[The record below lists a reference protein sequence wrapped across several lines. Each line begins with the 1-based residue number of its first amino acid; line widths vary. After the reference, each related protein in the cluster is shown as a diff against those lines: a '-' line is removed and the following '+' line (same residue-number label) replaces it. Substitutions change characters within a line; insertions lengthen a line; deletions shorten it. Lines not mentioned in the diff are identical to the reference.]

1 MWISGRL
8 HLLSFIDE
16 RQKEYSKL
24 KAWKFCSYKN
34 MLLELLTTI
43 EGLDRFME
51 KGGSMIWPMK
61 MGGLKD

>member
-1 MWISGRL
+1 
-8 HLLSFIDE
+8 
-16 RQKEYSKL
+16 
-24 KAWKFCSYKN
+24 

-61 MGGLKD
+61 MGGLKDKGKKKLIYGSMYNAYILFK

>member
-1 MWISGRL
+1 
-8 HLLSFIDE
+8 
-16 RQKEYSKL
+16 
-24 KAWKFCSYKN
+24 

-43 EGLDRFME
+43 KGLDRFME